1 MVNFGFME
9 HFVTVKPGNE
19 LIAKYISYYYFHD
32 SDDADPGRSFVFFP
46 HFKHGFTAYKT
57 ENSFIT
63 KYTMNYER
71 QMRVELPEPFHKL
84 GVAFHPLGINHFI
97 SEPIFKLYNSDTVEF
112 SHWNPEIYPEL
123 DEIFQTPDLEQK
135 RDLLDKLFEKRFRQ
149 NPDLRI
155 VQQAVTYI
163 FNSFGT
169 IQVDEL
175 ADKIGVNRKTLLR
188 HFRKHLNC
196 SIEEY
201 KKVVKFRT
209 SIQAA
214 VNLGMKNLTEVSLYS
229 LYYDQSDFTNR
240 FKELTGQTPGNF
252 FASVQKMGEEDIFW
266 KFDE

>member
-1 MVNFGFME
+1 MVNFEFME
-9 HFVTVKPGNE
+9 RFVTVKPKNE

-57 ENSFIT
+57 QDSFIT
-63 KYTMNYER
+63 KYTMNYDR
-71 QMRVELPEPFHKL
+71 QMRVELPDPFHKI

-97 SEPIFKLYNSDTVEF
+97 SEPVSKLYNGETMEF
-112 SHWNPEIYPEL
+112 SRWNPEIYPEL
-123 DEIFQTPDLEQK
+123 EEVFRIQDPEQK

-196 SIEEY
+196 STEEY

-214 VNLGMKNLTEVSLYS
+214 LNMGMKNLTEVSLYS

-252 FASVQKMGEEDIFW
+252 FASIRKMGEEDIFW